1 MFKLV
6 NFKISAIILGAVIL
20 HTNLKCQDTIVTK
33 IMDLP
38 FHIRSMANDEKGQIF
53 IESPKG
59 LYQFN
64 GNKYRLINP
73 NYNKGTLFFYQG
85 KLSNQQEFKKKN
97 IDFFGDWKKNE
108 VWLPFLPKG
117 SSKLICYARDNSGNQ
132 YLGSKNQIFKIEVKK
147 KFKTILNGLSTRD
160 ISFINDDLYINTY
173 EGIFRNEE
181 RILPKISFAD
191 GMLYQKED
199 SSILFTAN
207 KEIIKYNLIDNT
219 TKTDNLHYL
228 GDLNFISKI
237 ISYKGIIFIGTR
249 FGFVDYKR
257 KVFLIK
263 NLGINDLAIIDDK
276 VFIST
281 YKGVYIYDGKT
292 IQKSPVFID
301 GLINSIQKIGANYW
315 LSTDKGLFLYLAGS
329 KNYEK
334 VVLNKEFPALEC
346 NIVVKDKN
354 GFYWASTAAGLYRFQ
369 KIKDKIE
376 CYFPGVE
383 FNKRSFLNHKDIFY
397 FGSVQGVVNFNP
409 TDFPEYLKNERSL
422 SIWVYLGL
430 PLIILFIS
438 GVIFYMRKNKL
449 KTIKLPMSE
458 DYIEN
463 EQEKFLLDLGNY
475 ILENLA
481 TVSVEDLIVYAQ
493 MNKKS
498 FYRYMNKHY
507 KIIPSTLIHTIKEL
521 KARRLI
527 SENPGI
533 QMGIVAKNVGYSLS
547 HLFLVLK
554 ENELA
559 LNDKIKVLKY
569 LKY

>member
-33 IMDLP
+33 IIDLP

-117 SSKLICYARDNSGNQ
+117 SSKLICYARDNVGNQ
-132 YLGSKNQIFKIEVKK
+132 YLGVSNQIFKIEVKN
-147 KFKTILNGLSTRD
+147 KFKTILEGFSTRD

-173 EGIFRNEE
+173 EGVFRNEE
-181 RILPKISFAD
+181 RILPKILFAD

-199 SSILFTAN
+199 SLILFTAN
-207 KEIIKYNLIDNT
+207 KEIIKYSLIDNT
-219 TKTDNLHYL
+219 TKIDNLSYL
-228 GDLNFISKI
+228 GDLNYISKI
-237 ISYKGIIFIGTR
+237 ISYKGNIFIGTR
-249 FGFVDYKR
+249 FGFVDYKK

-263 NLGINDLAIIDDK
+263 NLGINELAIIDDK
-276 VFIST
+276 LFIST

-301 GLINSIQKIGANYW
+301 GLINSIQKIGPNYW
-315 LSTDKGLFLYLAGS
+315 LSTNKGLFLYLANS

-334 VVLNKEFPALEC
+334 VILNKEFPALEC

-397 FGSVQGVVNFNP
+397 FGSVQGVVNFDP

-422 SIWVYLGL
+422 SIWMFFGL
-430 PLIILFIS
+430 TIIVLSITAIIFFIR
-438 GVIFYMRKNKL
+438 RKKL
-449 KTIKLPMSE
+449 KAIKQPMS
-458 DYIEN
+458 DNYLEN
-463 EQEKFLLDLGNY
+463 EQEKFLLNLGSY

-481 TVSVEDLIVYAQ
+481 TVSVEDLIVYAK

-498 FYRYMNKHY
+498 FYRYMNQHY
-507 KIIPSTLIHTIKEL
+507 NMLPSTLIQTIKEL
-521 KARRLI
+521 KARSLI
-527 SENPGI
+527 RENPGI
-533 QMGIVAKNVGYSLS
+533 QMEIVAKNVGYSLS

-554 ENELA
+554 ENELVF
-559 LNDKIKVLKY
+559 NDKIKVLKY